1 MKMKEIIAFIWRNN
15 LLKRDA
21 LRLCNGK
28 GLRVLSPGREKQ
40 YGSGIFANAVVTIDG
55 ERLAGSVVIL
65 PNAKDNPEDV
75 VLRVAEA
82 DGDFR
87 KLNSPVPTLLLE
99 TGREIMET
107 ARALRS
113 KTEETPC
120 MGFMGGMSPLFVADL
135 YASLALERLQNKS
148 LRILKWLELYKG
160 DWEEV
165 CYVSIARSLGFGIN
179 GDPFEETARRLPLCF
194 LRKHADSLFQTE
206 AMLFGCAGL
215 LGNPDEGN
223 DEYTNRLCNEFGFLS
238 KKFSLSPIEG
248 RDKWR
253 FSGVRPSNFP
263 HQRIAFL
270 AKLITRFDGIFAK
283 ITDAR
288 DASEIR
294 DIFDFYLDEYWDTH
308 YTFGRETP
316 PVKKS
321 LGRGGN
327 DIVLINGIAPLLYAY
342 SCRRKSDVYADRAV
356 SLMEKCR
363 PERNHITKKFVSC
376 GMPCDNALASQAMV
390 ELHNEYCAARKCLEC
405 RIGVRCMKEVI
416 GDNIRTICLNG

>member
-1 MKMKEIIAFIWRNN
+1 MDDILAFIWRNN
-15 LLKRDA
+15 LLKRES
-21 LRLCNGK
+21 LRCCDGR
-28 GLRVLSPGREKQ
+28 GLRVVSPGRETSC
-40 YGSGIFANAVVTIDG
+40 GSGVFAGAVIETDG
-55 ERLAGSVVIL
+55 KRTSGNVAVSPSPKGGKTGNVIL
-65 PNAKDNPEDV
+65 TV
-75 VLRVAEA
+75 SEA
-82 DGDFR
+82 DGDLR
-87 KLNSPVPTLLLE
+87 KWNSSSPTLLVE
-99 TGREIMET
+99 IGREIKEA
-107 ARALRS
+107 ARNLRS
-113 KTEETPC
+113 KTEEAPC
-120 MGFMGGMSPLFVADL
+120 GGTMTQLPPLFAADL
-135 YASLALERLQNKS
+135 FTSLALERLQNKS
-148 LRILKWLELYKG
+148 TRILKWLELYNG

-179 GDPFEETARRLPLCF
+179 GDPFEETARRLPLGF

-215 LGNPDEGN
+215 LGKPDEGN
-223 DEYTNRLCNEFGFLS
+223 DGYTNRLCNEFGFLS
-238 KKFSLSPIEG
+238 RKFSLSPIEG
-248 RDKWR
+248 KEKWR

-270 AKLITRFDGIFAK
+270 AKLITRFDGIFAR

-294 DIFDFYLDEYWDTH
+294 DIFDFYLDDYWDTH

-342 SCRRKSDVYADRAV
+342 SCRQGNDVYADRAV
-356 SLMEKCR
+356 SLIENCR
-363 PERNHITKKFVSC
+363 PERNHITKRFAAY

-390 ELHNEYCAARKCLEC
+390 ELYNGYCSKRRCLEC
-405 RIGVRCMKEVI
+405 RIGMLYMKGI
-416 GDNIRTICLNG
+416 ICDNIRIICFNG